1 MKPRKVLLLAM
12 AFTTMGTW
20 AQGVL
25 GNLPEVGRHNM
36 YRRGYHVNKNHR
48 W

>member
-25 GNLPEVGRHNM
+25 GNLPEVDLSQ
-36 YRRGYHVNKNHR
+36 VEIKP
-48 W
+48 